1 MKRATLYISGNVQH
15 AGYRKKVISTAKAL
29 DIKGNIQNLADGRV
43 KVIAEGQDADLE
55 RFIQEIEIKNAL
67 INVTNVEKKY
77 SHATGEYE
85 GFYKL
90 VGEGET
96 DERLDTA
103 ADLLKELID
112 VTKNGFGRL
121 EKKQDIMIEKQDI
134 MIEKQDIMIEKQD
147 VMIEKQDVMIE
158 KLDDTRKEIVSEIRE
173 MRGDLRSY
181 LDRRLIKIEDDIT
194 EIKAKIGLS

>member
-1 MKRATLYISGNVQH
+1 MP
-15 AGYRKKVISTAKAL
+15 
-29 DIKGNIQNLADGRV
+29 
-43 KVIAEGQDADLE
+43 AEGHDADLE
-55 RFIQEIEIKNAL
+55 RFIQEIKIKNAL
-67 INVTNVEKKY
+67 INVTDIEKEY

-90 VGEGET
+90 VDEGET

-103 ADLLKELID
+103 ADLLKELIG
-112 VTKNGFGRL
+112 VAKNGFDGL
-121 EKKQDIMIEKQDI
+121 GKKQDIMIERQDI
-134 MIEKQDIMIEKQD
+134 MIKKQDI
-147 VMIEKQDVMIE
+147 MIE
-158 KLDDTRKEIVSEIRE
+158 KLDDTRKEIVSEIKE